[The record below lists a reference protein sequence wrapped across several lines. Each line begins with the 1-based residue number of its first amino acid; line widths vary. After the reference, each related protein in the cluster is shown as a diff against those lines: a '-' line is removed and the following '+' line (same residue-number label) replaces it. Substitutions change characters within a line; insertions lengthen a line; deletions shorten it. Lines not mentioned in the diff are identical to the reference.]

1 MEVPSLRR
9 IYIDIISKCNMNC
22 PWCYYRKEN
31 KEMDYKQV
39 LEIGKKFYLD
49 KDKATILLL
58 GGEPTLHSKFKEIL
72 RGLKKDGWSVSV
84 ITNGICPKNTL
95 PVLQKYADEVQVSI
109 DFYKEREDKFKNTPK
124 AFEKKIY
131 TVNYLE
137 NSFIR
142 TTIMKNN
149 LQDIEN
155 ILNLCIRMG
164 RDWVGVPI
172 KPLNPEA
179 RSQMLSISE
188 FIRIS
193 NLVID
198 YAAQTDLTFYI
209 DHPLYFCYD
218 KGWRDKM
225 YSRGYFCP
233 AGHLHCSI
241 KINGDVTPC
250 LFMDGPVLGNVF
262 RDGYTYLRENLL
274 SFAKNQKPFMP
285 ICLLE
290 F

>member
-1 MEVPSLRR
+1 MKVPSLRR
-9 IYIDIISKCNMNC
+9 IYIDITSRCNMKC

-31 KEMDYKQV
+31 KEMNYKQV
-39 LEIGKKFYLD
+39 LEIGEKFFLD
-49 KDKATILLL
+49 RDKGTILLL
-58 GGEPTLHSKFKEIL
+58 GGEPTLHKNFKEIL
-72 RGLKKDGWSVSV
+72 KGLKKQGWSVSV
-84 ITNGICPKNTL
+84 ITNGICPRNVL
-95 PVLQKYADEVQVSI
+95 SLLQKYADEVQVSI
-109 DFYKEREDKFKNTPK
+109 DFYKEREDKFKSTPK

-142 TTIMKNN
+142 TTLMKSN

-155 ILNLCIRMG
+155 LLNLCIKME

-172 KPLNPEA
+172 KPTNPEA
-179 RSQMLSISE
+179 RNLILSISE

-198 YAAQTDLTFYI
+198 YATQTDRSFYI

-218 KGWRDKM
+218 KEWRDKL
-225 YSRGYFCP
+225 YNRGYFCP

-250 LFMDGPVLGNVF
+250 LFMDNPVLGNVF
-262 RDGYTYLRENLL
+262 RDDYSAIREKLL
-274 SFAKNQKPFMP
+274 SFASQKPFLP
-285 ICLLE
+285 VCLLE
-290 F
+290 I